1 MMFAVTIM
9 SFAIEEEK
17 ILDQCVNTIMS
28 MAMGLA
34 GAHKPGIECWS
45 VAKVAQD
52 FGIRSSKH
60 Y

>member
-9 SFAIEEEK
+9 SFAIEEK
-17 ILDQCVNTIMS
+17 KFDQCVNTIMS
-28 MAMGLA
+28 MAMGMA
-34 GAHKPGIECWS
+34 GTDKPAIECWS

>member
-9 SFAIEEEK
+9 SFASEEK
-17 ILDQCVNTIMS
+17 NLDQCVNTTMS
-28 MAMGLA
+28 MALA
-34 GAHKPGIECWS
+34 MAGTDKPPIECWS
-45 VAKVAQD
+45 VAKVAQE

>member
-9 SFAIEEEK
+9 SFAIEEK
-17 ILDQCVNTIMS
+17 NLDQCVNTIMS

-34 GAHKPGIECWS
+34 GAHKPAIECWS

-52 FGIRSSKH
+52 FGIRSFKH

>member
-9 SFAIEEEK
+9 SFAIEEK
-17 ILDQCVNTIMS
+17 NLDQCVNTTMS
-28 MAMGLA
+28 MALA
-34 GAHKPGIECWS
+34 MAGTDKPPIECCS